1 MATQALVDGVEHQDT
16 RAPVA
21 LLVGQEQAVSLVT
34 RVHQALQDT
43 RAPVALLVGQV
54 LQELVDGQEQAVSVD
69 GVELLV
75 SVATQA

>member
-1 MATQALVDGVEHQDT
+1 MDGVEHQDT

-43 RAPVALLVGQV
+43 QA
-54 LQELVDGQEQAVSVD
+54 LVDGQEHLASLVTRVP
-69 GVELLV
+69 VELQVGPVLQV
-75 SVATQA
+75 